1 MNSDT
6 EAVKSEINDLCALV
20 MESTNYDL
28 VLIRCA
34 STFDSAI
41 LKYNLAS
48 LQFGLCEPS
57 I

>member
-6 EAVKSEINDLCALV
+6 EAVKSEINDLRALV

-28 VLIRCA
+28 ILIQCA

-41 LKYNLAS
+41 L
-48 LQFGLCEPS
+48 
-57 I
+57 